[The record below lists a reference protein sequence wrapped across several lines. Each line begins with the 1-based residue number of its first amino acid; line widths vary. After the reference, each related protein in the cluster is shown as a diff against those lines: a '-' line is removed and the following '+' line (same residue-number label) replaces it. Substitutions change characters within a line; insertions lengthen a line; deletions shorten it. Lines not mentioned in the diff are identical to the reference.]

1 MGKGRAMKVLTSNKQ
16 EQVLEYLT
24 NIYEA
29 SFEEDFEKRM
39 NKISDEVIELAI
51 IVGGEA
57 LMLRLNDKVCAR
69 MKRSRRC

>member
-1 MGKGRAMKVLTSNKQ
+1 MRVLTSNKQ

-29 SFEEDFEKRM
+29 SFEEDFEKRT

-57 LMLRLNDKVCAR
+57 LMLRLSDKVCAR
-69 MKRSRRC
+69 MKRSRR